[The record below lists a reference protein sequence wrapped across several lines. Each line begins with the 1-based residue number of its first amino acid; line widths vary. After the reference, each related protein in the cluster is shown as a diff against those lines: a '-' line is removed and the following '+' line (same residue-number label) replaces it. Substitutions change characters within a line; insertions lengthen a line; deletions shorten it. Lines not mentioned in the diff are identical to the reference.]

1 MKLLLDTHIW
11 LWSRLEPARLSR
23 RVAKELQAAGNELWL
38 SPISIWE
45 TVIHCEKGRLSLDG
59 GAAAWILK
67 AMREVPMT
75 EAPLT
80 AEVALAAAS
89 VDLQHRDAADRFLI
103 AAARVFGLTLVTADR
118 RLLKTRQAP
127 VLPNR

>member
-11 LWSRLEPARLSR
+11 LWRRLEPARLSR

-45 TVIHCEKGRLSLDG
+45 TVILCEKGRLSLDG
-59 GAAAWILK
+59 GAAEWLLK

-89 VDLQHRDAADRFLI
+89 VDLPRGDPADRFLI
-103 AAARVFGLTLVTADR
+103 ATARVFGLTLVTADR
-118 RLLKTRQAP
+118 CLLEARQAP